1 MSAAAVVEVFDA
13 AGEYDRQVARL
24 VDLGYPA
31 LTGRSTEDFEAML
44 APLRETVLGWAQAM
58 TAPTAESVPFVV
70 VVPAGLVPA
79 ASSMP
84 LTSLRGKPGFV
95 SADTSDID
103 RFLPIAEVDVPAA
116 DAYLLLG
123 VERGS
128 ELRDV
133 RPNDALVAITA
144 RGRTPLTYDEGIAL
158 VTLRPEVLEKNHCFS
173 LVASRCGDKRVPA
186 LWISGGAPKLG
197 WCWAGNPHTW
207 LGSASCAGRIG
218 PDSPRP
224 AADARTRQPVRR
236 TAVASTS
243 TS

>member
-1 MSAAAVVEVFDA
+1 MTASAEVFDA
-13 AGEYDRQVARL
+13 AEEYDRQVARL
-24 VDLGYPA
+24 VELGYPA
-31 LTGRSTEDFEAML
+31 IAGRSTDDFVAML
-44 APLRETVLGWAQAM
+44 EPLRDLVLARAESM
-58 TAPTAESVPFVV
+58 AAPTRESVPFVV

-95 SADTSDID
+95 SGDTSDID
-103 RFLPIAEVDVPAA
+103 RFQPIAEVDVPAA
-116 DAYLLLG
+116 DAYLLLE

-133 RPNDALVAITA
+133 RPNDALVTITA

-197 WCWAGNPHTW
+197 WCWAGNPHSW
-207 LGSASCAGRIG
+207 LGSASCGSRVG
-218 PDSPRP
+218 P
-224 AADARTRQPVRR
+224 
-236 TAVASTS
+236 
-243 TS
+243 